1 MGFIRQQEENLA
13 IRLLR
18 WKYQKQNLPEPDPR
32 MIKAQA
38 IRIVD
43 DAHRI
48 ARERG
53 SNIVSIIK
61 NLVEDV
67 KDKK

>member
-1 MGFIRQQEENLA
+1 MGFIRQQEVNLA

-18 WKYQKQNLPEPDPR
+18 WQYQKQNIPTPDSR
-32 MIKAQA
+32 VLKVQA
-38 IRIVD
+38 SRIVD

-61 NLVEDV
+61 NLVGDV

>member
-13 IRLLR
+13 MRLLR
-18 WKYQKQNLPEPDPR
+18 WQYQKNNTPEPDPLVL
-32 MIKAQA
+32 KNQA
-38 IRIVD
+38 GRIVD

-53 SNIVSIIK
+53 SNILSIRK
-61 NLVEDV
+61 SKL
-67 KDKK
+67 

>member
-13 IRLLR
+13 IRMLR
-18 WKYQKQNLPEPDPR
+18 WKYQKQNILEPDPR
-32 MIKAQA
+32 MLKAQA

-61 NLVEDV
+61 NLVGDV
-67 KDKK
+67 KEKK

>member
-1 MGFIRQQEENLA
+1 MGFFRQQEESLA

-18 WKYQKQNLPEPDPR
+18 WQYRKHNIPEPDPR
-32 MIKAQA
+32 ALEVQA
-38 IRIVD
+38 GRIVD

-61 NLVEDV
+61 KLVRDINSG
-67 KDKK
+67 K

>member
-1 MGFIRQQEENLA
+1 MGFIRQQEENLT

-18 WKYQKQNLPEPDPR
+18 WKYQKQNIPEPDSR
-32 MIKAQA
+32 MLKAQA

-61 NLVEDV
+61 NLVGDV
-67 KDKK
+67 EDKK